1 MTNTAP
7 ITKTINKTI
16 PIPTGKVAL
25 AALQAIRREGHML
38 AAIQVF
44 HRELGDI
51 FRLRLPRLN
60 VLMMVGP
67 EANRM
72 LLVSDYKNVRWRT
85 ESDPITRLLGHGLLV
100 EDGPIHDE
108 SRKVMNPSVHKRAL
122 AGYVE
127 CMWRRTDQIAATWE
141 GAAEPVDLL
150 EEMRKVTILITME
163 TLFSVDYEAEMDA
176 LWEPIMA
183 MLRYISPGPWLFW
196 PNMPRPQFRKP
207 FAQIDESIFAI
218 IRRRREERESGAN
231 EPDASLDLLDLMIEA
246 EMDDQLIR
254 DQILTMFIAG
264 HDTSTAMLA
273 WALYFLATEPRVF
286 AKARAEVDE
295 VLGDQPPR
303 MDQMGALRYLGHVL
317 DESLR
322 LYPPAHVGSRVALTE
337 LEFKGHTIPAGTRMM
352 YSIYLS
358 HRDPKEWE
366 NPNEFIPERF
376 DTPAGQ
382 RAYTPYAFVPF
393 GGGLRNCIGA
403 GFGQVE
409 GKVVLARILQQYD
422 LEYVGGKVK
431 PKMAVTIEPRPGV
444 FVRVRKRKRS

>member
-1 MTNTAP
+1 MSDS
-7 ITKTINKTI
+7 
-16 PIPTGKVAL
+16 IPTPDSKTAL
-25 AALQAIRREGHML
+25 AALKAIRREGHML

-44 HRELGDI
+44 HQELGDI
-51 FRLRLPRLN
+51 FRLRLPRLDM
-60 VLMMVGP
+60 LMMVGP

-72 LLVSDYKNVRWRT
+72 LLVSEYKNVRWRT
-85 ESDPITRLLGHGLLV
+85 ESDPISRLLGHGLLV
-100 EDGPIHDE
+100 EDGPIHDD

-127 CMWRRTDQIAATWE
+127 CMWRRTDQMAATWE
-141 GAAEPVDLL
+141 AESSVDML

-163 TLFSVDYEAEMDA
+163 TLFSVDYKAEMEA

-183 MLRYISPGPWLFW
+183 MIRYISPGPWLFW

-207 FAQIDESIFAI
+207 FEQIDESVFAI
-218 IRRRREERESGAN
+218 IRRRREARESGAN
-231 EPDASLDLLDLMIEA
+231 DTNINDTDVNDSDASLDLLDLMIEA
-246 EMDDQLIR
+246 GMDDKLIR

-273 WALYFLATEPRVF
+273 WALYFLATKPDVF
-286 AKARAEVDE
+286 EKARAEVDA
-295 VLGDQPPR
+295 VLGDEPPR
-303 MDQMGALRYLGHVL
+303 MDQMGDLRYLGHVL

-322 LYPPAHVGSRVALTE
+322 LYPPAHVGSRVALTD
-337 LEFKGHTIPAGTRMM
+337 LEFRGHTIPSGTRMM
-352 YSIYLS
+352 YSIFLS

-376 DTPAGQ
+376 DVPAGQ
-382 RAYTPYAFVPF
+382 RAFTPYAFVPF

-403 GFGQVE
+403 AYGQME

-422 LEYVGGKVK
+422 LEYVGGRLK

-444 FVRVRKRKRS
+444 FVKVRPKN